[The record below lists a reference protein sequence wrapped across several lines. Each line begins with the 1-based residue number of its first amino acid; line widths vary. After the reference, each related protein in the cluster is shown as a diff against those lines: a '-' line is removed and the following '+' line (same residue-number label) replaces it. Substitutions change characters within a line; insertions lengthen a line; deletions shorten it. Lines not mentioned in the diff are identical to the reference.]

1 MGTPVPSTNKSDHH
15 DISEILLK
23 VALSTIKIKRYTK
36 VCYNTILI
44 IVAPVVQK
52 APECQTKFYFLA
64 HLAKGNV
71 SFCHH
76 LASVVVNFSH
86 FNLLL

>member
-1 MGTPVPSTNKSDHH
+1 VGTPVPSTNKSDHH

-52 APECQTKFYFLA
+52 ALLLYRV
-64 HLAKGNV
+64 HLAMNRVRTPCDHDCPYFGILFKPDPNM
-71 SFCHH
+71 
-76 LASVVVNFSH
+76 LY
-86 FNLLL
+86 